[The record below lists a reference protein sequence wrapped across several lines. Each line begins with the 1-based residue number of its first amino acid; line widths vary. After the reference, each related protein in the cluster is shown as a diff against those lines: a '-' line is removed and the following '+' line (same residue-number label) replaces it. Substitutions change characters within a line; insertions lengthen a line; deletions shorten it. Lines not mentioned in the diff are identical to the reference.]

1 MQTPYVIID
10 LDIVETKFRE
20 LSEALHSTELCYAVK
35 ANPGKPVIER
45 LAALGAS
52 FDVASVPEIDLV
64 LSCGVEPA
72 RISFGNTIKKQRDI
86 AYAAQQGITRF
97 TVDTMSELHKV
108 LAEAPQAEV
117 CVRLFHDCEGAD
129 WPLSKKFG
137 CGFADAK
144 NILIAAGNAGCTTGI
159 SFHVGSHHY
168 NCASNS
174 LLKLLKNPL
183 HQSL

>member
-1 MQTPYVIID
+1 VQTPYVIID
-10 LDIVETKFRE
+10 LDTVETKFRE

-97 TVDTMSELHKV
+97 TVDTLSELHKV
-108 LAEAPQAEV
+108 LAEAPRAEV

-129 WPLSKKFG
+129 CAVVEKIWLWFFRCKKYSHCCWQRWLHNRYFISRG
-137 CGFADAK
+137 LATTQPRCVA
-144 NILIAAGNAGCTTGI
+144 CTITT
-159 SFHVGSHHY
+159 VPATHY
-168 NCASNS
+168 
-174 LLKLLKNPL
+174 
-183 HQSL
+183 